1 MMEKIEEIEK
11 EIELLRKRLEELEKE
26 IPGISRGTVVEKYI
40 RCGKSW
46 CKNCPHG
53 PYYYLAV
60 KENGKVKTKYL
71 GADKR
76 IKMLGDEAKII
87 KKKIRQL
94 EIAKRRLL
102 DALLYTS

>member
-1 MMEKIEEIEK
+1 
-11 EIELLRKRLEELEKE
+11 LEKL
-26 IPGISRGTVVEKYI
+26 GISRGTIVEKYI

-60 KENGKVKTKYL
+60 KVNGKTKTKYL
-71 GADKR
+71 GTDKK

-87 KKKIRQL
+87 KKRIRQL
-94 EIAKRRLL
+94 EKAKRKLL
-102 DALLYTS
+102 EALLLS